1 MSLRGNPIPPGCHAC
16 TLKESSVLVRVET
29 LREGVFVNRT
39 RNVSHSC
46 LGFWLMS
53 LILMLATAG
62 RAQAEWVSEF
72 PDEPGRFQSSTNLV
86 ISNWFLDVGYDGAG
100 NFSVSSQYPGVAVMN
115 NFTDP
120 IYDIGSESTLNIA
133 LSIDPATGAPLSG
146 TLTITGDAS
155 EFYTPKGSGT
165 LLTGTICQF
174 GFPGA
179 TDAANSD
186 GAQNFQFLF
195 KTTGGDLATYFP
207 SIAVNLNSADVDF
220 NGTFGDTPF
229 FTTDSFS
236 AQSDTFSG
244 FLYATPVPE
253 PSSVLLLCLGV
264 LTLTAGPRILRGA
277 KTPRAMMRSEH
288 WAAWR

>member
-1 MSLRGNPIPPGCHAC
+1 M
-16 TLKESSVLVRVET
+16 KESSVFVRVET

-39 RNVSHSC
+39 RNVSRSRF
-46 LGFWLMS
+46 GFWLAS

-62 RAQAEWVSEF
+62 AAQAAWVSDF
-72 PDEPGRFQSSTNLV
+72 PDEPGSLQSSTNMV
-86 ISNWFLDVGYDGAG
+86 ICNWLLDVGYDGAG

-120 IYDIGSESTLNIA
+120 IYDIGSQSTLSIA
-133 LSIDPATGAPLSG
+133 LSIDPATGAPLNG
-146 TLTITGDAS
+146 TLTITGDAT

-179 TDAANSD
+179 TAAANSD

-195 KTTGGDLATYFP
+195 KTTGGDLAPYFP
-207 SIAVNLNSADVDF
+207 SIAVNLNSVDVDF
-220 NGTFGDTPF
+220 DGTFGDTPF
-229 FTTDSFS
+229 FTTDSYS
-236 AQSDTFSG
+236 AQSDTYSG

-253 PSSVLLLCLGV
+253 PSSVLLLGLGV
-264 LTLTAGPRILRGA
+264 LTFAAGPKILRGA
-277 KTPRAMMRSEH
+277 RSQT
-288 WAAWR
+288 RQ